1 MLTMVLTASILLLGV
16 GLLSTSWA
24 TPSQSDSATVPT
36 RTPAPITMTLAVN
49 LQRPNAPA
57 PNASWSVPV
66 ELAFYEPGDPVTK
79 TVVQRVVTL
88 TEGGRWTG
96 ALNVRPDTYDVRVK
110 NLHTLRNVKHN
121 VSAAEGA
128 TIDMGTL
135 HEGDANGDNRVRA
148 ADFAILRAAYFTSK
162 GGNTG
167 NGRTFDPRADFDE
180 DGRIRASD
188 FALLRSNYFKT
199 GDLTVHPTMTQ
210 AMLALPQGSVALA
223 IEPAHVAVES
233 AETFTL
239 TVVAHAE
246 GQPFVALDVEIR
258 FPATQLQIIQA
269 DGTPATQVE
278 PASAQYVLYNHVD
291 NAQGT
296 INYSAGI
303 LGDPASGDMDVA
315 RLRFKV
321 VRDAATMPIDFGEVL
336 ISDPSGA
343 WVTGRLSG
351 AIALMTKLRRPLY
364 LPVIYTAS
372 R

>member
-1 MLTMVLTASILLLGV
+1 
-16 GLLSTSWA
+16 
-24 TPSQSDSATVPT
+24 
-36 RTPAPITMTLAVN
+36 
-49 LQRPNAPA
+49 
-57 PNASWSVPV
+57 
-66 ELAFYEPGDPVTK
+66 
-79 TVVQRVVTL
+79 
-88 TEGGRWTG
+88 
-96 ALNVRPDTYDVRVK
+96 
-110 NLHTLRNVKHN
+110 
-121 VSAAEGA
+121 
-128 TIDMGTL
+128 
-135 HEGDANGDNRVRA
+135 
-148 ADFAILRAAYFTSK
+148 
-162 GGNTG
+162 
-167 NGRTFDPRADFDE
+167 
-180 DGRIRASD
+180 
-188 FALLRSNYFKT
+188 
-199 GDLTVHPTMTQ
+199 
-210 AMLALPQGSVALA
+210 LA

-233 AETFTL
+233 DETFTL